1 MCVNLKYKDKSGEEK
16 QDTSWYECKASTPQL
31 AKICKQYVKDKM
43 GVLVRGVP
51 KAKAFVDQQGNP
63 QASIE
68 VLVTE
73 INMLTSPKE
82 KSNDKPKENGRF
94 KIGES
99 KQAQE
104 PTTEIEDDE
113 IPF

>member
-1 MCVNLKYKDKSGEEK
+1 MVD
-16 QDTSWYECKASTPQL
+16 DT
-31 AKICKQYVKDKM
+31 
-43 GVLVRGVP
+43 
-51 KAKAFVDQQGNP
+51 GNP
-63 QASIE
+63 QAKTE

-82 KSNDKPKENGRF
+82 KAEDKPKDNGRY

-99 KQAQE
+99 KQSAE
-104 PTTEIEDDE
+104 PDTDIEDDE